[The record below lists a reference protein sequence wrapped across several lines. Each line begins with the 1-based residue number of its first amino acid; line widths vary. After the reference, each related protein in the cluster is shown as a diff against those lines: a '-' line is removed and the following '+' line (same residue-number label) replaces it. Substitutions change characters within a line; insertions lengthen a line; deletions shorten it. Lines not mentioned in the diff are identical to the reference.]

1 MSILSREQFAE
12 FGKRRYV
19 EVELPQG
26 KVRLQSLTEMERGDF
41 NAEMLDDEGKV
52 DKESTKAGTAKLL
65 VRMIVDEQ
73 GILVF
78 HANEWPV
85 IAAWD
90 SLITE
95 QLGDAAR
102 KHIGFDRDNEKK
114 S

>member
-1 MSILSREQFAE
+1 MFDDQGE
-12 FGKRRYV
+12 FIAFGSDALRRY
-19 EVELPQG
+19 
-26 KVRLQSLTEMERGDF
+26 
-41 NAEMLDDEGKV
+41 AEMLDDEGKV

-73 GILVF
+73 GVALF